1 MKTLKSEILIM
12 TFYLGLI
19 CGEIHAQR
27 IMKMG
32 LIADSSASFKYPDSS
47 NFLAKL
53 FFGDTSNLTYL
64 NLVSPDSIVID
75 KKKKVVKYQRF
86 DGEMVE
92 CRIVNV
98 LEPVEF
104 GLTFQIYELLFR
116 SGMYGRL
123 VMMDL
128 SELEK
133 MVIMEW
139 NYNGYNTGFVAQLN
153 TASAKS
159 LKPMMHPKKSDFL
172 NRIVKN

>member
-1 MKTLKSEILIM
+1 MKTLKREILIM
-12 TFYLGLI
+12 TFCLCLI
-19 CGEIHAQR
+19 SGEIRAQR

-32 LIADSSASFKYPDSS
+32 LKADSSASFKYPDSS

-53 FFGDTSNLTYL
+53 FYGDTSNLTYL

-92 CRIVNV
+92 CRIANV

-104 GLTFQIYELLFR
+104 GLTFQIYELRFR
-116 SGMYGRL
+116 SGMDGRL
-123 VMMDL
+123 IMLDL
-128 SELEK
+128 SESEK
-133 MVIMEW
+133 MVIIEW
-139 NYNGYNTGFVAQLN
+139 AYNDYNIGFVAQLN
-153 TASAKS
+153 SASAKS
-159 LKPMMHPKKSDFL
+159 LKPLMHPKKSDFL

>member
-19 CGEIHAQR
+19 SGEIHAQR

-32 LIADSSASFKYPDSS
+32 LMADSSASFKYPDSS

-53 FFGDTSNLTYL
+53 FFGDTSNLTYF
-64 NLVSPDSIVID
+64 NLVSPDSIVINKR
-75 KKKKVVKYQRF
+75 KKILKYQRF

-92 CRIVNV
+92 CRITNV
-98 LEPVEF
+98 REPIEF
-104 GLTFQIYELLFR
+104 GSIFQVYELQFR
-116 SGMYGRL
+116 SGMNGHL
-123 VMMDL
+123 VLMDM

-133 MVIMEW
+133 MVIIEW
-139 NYNGYNTGFVAQLN
+139 NYNGYNSGFVAQLN
-153 TASAKS
+153 TASAKR
-159 LKPMMHPKKSDFL
+159 LKPLMQPKKSNFL

>member
-1 MKTLKSEILIM
+1 MAFCMCLIS
-12 TFYLGLI
+12 
-19 CGEIHAQR
+19 GELQAQQ

-32 LIADSSASFKYPDSS
+32 LVADSSASFKYPDSS
-47 NFLAKL
+47 NFMAKL
-53 FFGDTSNLTYL
+53 FFGDTSNLTYF
-64 NLVSPDSIVID
+64 NSDSPDSIVID

-92 CRIVNV
+92 CRITNIR
-98 LEPVEF
+98 EPIEF
-104 GLTFQIYELLFR
+104 GLTFQVYELRFR
-116 SGMYGRL
+116 SGMDGRL
-123 VMMDL
+123 VLLDL

-139 NYNGYNTGFVAQLN
+139 DYNGYYTGFVAPLN

-159 LKPMMHPKKSDFL
+159 LKPLMQPKKSNFL

>member
-1 MKTLKSEILIM
+1 
-12 TFYLGLI
+12 
-19 CGEIHAQR
+19 
-27 IMKMG
+27 
-32 LIADSSASFKYPDSS
+32 
-47 NFLAKL
+47 
-53 FFGDTSNLTYL
+53 
-64 NLVSPDSIVID
+64 VID
-75 KKKKVVKYQRF
+75 KKNKVVKYQRF

-92 CRIVNV
+92 CRITNV
-98 LEPVEF
+98 REPIEF
-104 GLTFQIYELLFR
+104 GLTFQVYELRFR
-116 SGMYGRL
+116 SGMDGRL

-159 LKPMMHPKKSDFL
+159 LKPLMQPKKSNFL